1 MGKASSDRKPYGD
14 SFAAVYR
21 MSSSRWHRERTMGR
35 GTLAVTELKF
45 DRPAPDLSEPLPYD
59 DAFLVSVLLLPV
71 ANHELWKN
79 GRPVSV
85 NEVREAGHTHFF
97 DLRQRP
103 QGLFRRPSHVLHFYM
118 PLATLNMF
126 AEQENVQPISDFDY
140 KQSVGKDDP
149 VMRHL
154 AAATLAAFD
163 DRHAGSDLLL
173 DSILTAAS
181 AHVLVKYG
189 ASARSAHEQRTY
201 GLAAWQE
208 RHAKDLMEASLDI
221 SLADLARECG
231 LSVSQFRRAFRKTTG
246 VAPHQWLLGR
256 RVERAKSLLTQ
267 SELPLAE
274 IALTCGFASQSHFNS
289 TLKRLT
295 GISPGR
301 LRRFSASPPLIAKR

>member
-1 MGKASSDRKPYGD
+1 MGKASPDRKPYGD
-14 SFAAVYR
+14 DFAAVYR

-45 DRPAPDLSEPLPYD
+45 DKPAPDLSEPLPYD

-71 ANHELWKN
+71 FNHELWKN

-85 NEVREAGHTHFF
+85 NQVREAGHTHFF

-118 PLATLNMF
+118 PLATLNTF

-173 DSILTAAS
+173 DSILTAAGV
-181 AHVLVKYG
+181 HVLVKYG
-189 ASARSAHEQRTY
+189 ASARSAQEQRTY

-208 RHAKDLMEASLDI
+208 RHAKDLMDASLGI

-246 VAPHQWLLGR
+246 VAPHQWLLAR
-256 RVERAKSLLTQ
+256 RVERARILLVQ
-267 SELPLAE
+267 SDLPLAE
-274 IALTCGFASQSHFNS
+274 IALACGFASQSHFNS

-301 LRRFSASPPLIAKR
+301 LRRFSGSPPLITKR

>member
-1 MGKASSDRKPYGD
+1 MGKASPDWKPYGD
-14 SFAAVYR
+14 GFAAVYR

-35 GTLAVTELKF
+35 GSLAVTELKF
-45 DRPAPDLSEPLPYD
+45 DRPTPDLSEPLPYD

-71 ANHELWKN
+71 ADHELWKN

-97 DLRQRP
+97 DLRQKP

-118 PLATLNMF
+118 PLATLNIF
-126 AEQENVQPISDFDY
+126 AEQENFQPISDFDY

-173 DSILTAAS
+173 DSILTAAGV
-181 AHVLVKYG
+181 HVLAKYG
-189 ASARSAHEQRTY
+189 ASTRSAREQRTF
-201 GLAAWQE
+201 GLAPWQE

-256 RVERAKSLLTQ
+256 RVDHAKALLSQ
-267 SELPLAE
+267 SELSLAE
-274 IALTCGFASQSHFNS
+274 IALACGFASQSHFNS

-295 GISPGR
+295 GASPGR
-301 LRRFSASPPLIAKR
+301 WRRLLSSPPIIAKR

>member
-1 MGKASSDRKPYGD
+1 MGQASPDRKPYGD
-14 SFAAVYR
+14 DFASVYR
-21 MSSSRWHRERTMGR
+21 MSTSRWHRERTMGR

-45 DRPAPDLSEPLPYD
+45 DQPAPELSAPLPYD

-71 ANHELWKN
+71 FNHELWKN

-97 DLRQRP
+97 DLRQKP

-173 DSILTAAS
+173 DSILTAAGV
-181 AHVLVKYG
+181 HVLVKYG
-189 ASARSAHEQRTY
+189 ASGRSAREQRIY

-208 RHAKDLMEASLDI
+208 RHAKDLMDASLDI

-274 IALTCGFASQSHFNS
+274 IAHTCGFASQSHFNS

>member
-1 MGKASSDRKPYGD
+1 MNKPSPERKPYGD
-14 SFAAVYR
+14 DFAAIYR
-21 MSSSRWHRERTMGR
+21 MSSSRWHRERTAGR

-45 DRPAPDLSEPLPYD
+45 DKPAPELSQPLPYD

-85 NEVREAGHTHFF
+85 NEVRESGHTHFF

-126 AEQENVQPISDFDY
+126 AEQEDVQPISDFDY
-140 KQSVGKDDP
+140 KQTVGKDDP

-173 DSILTAAS
+173 DSILTAAGV
-181 AHVLVKYG
+181 HVLVKYG
-189 ASARSAHEQRTY
+189 AAHRSNRQQPVY

-208 RHAKDLMEASLDI
+208 RHAKDLMDGNLDI

-231 LSVSQFRRAFRKTTG
+231 LSVSQFRRGFRKTTG
-246 VAPHQWLLGR
+246 VAPHQWLLAR
-256 RVERAKSLLTQ
+256 RVERAKTLLSQ
-267 SELPLAE
+267 SDLPLAE
-274 IALTCGFASQSHFNS
+274 IALSCGFASQSHFNS

-301 LRRFSASPPLIAKR
+301 WRRLQGSPPIVSG